1 MTKYSFE
8 ERLSAVNRYLDGGE
22 SFISIGRSI
31 GTSQSVVMNWVKQYQ
46 SQGIEALKKKGYTN
60 YSSKFK
66 LDVLNYMD
74 DNGTSPNETAAIFNI
89 PSPATIRNWRILF
102 EKGGIDALTS
112 KDKGRPIMKKET
124 KRKQNN
130 NSPDGDD
137 IESLKA
143 EVEQLRMEN
152 EYLKKLNALVQN
164 KKKSPN
170 KTKRK

>member
-8 ERLSAVNRYLDGGE
+8 DKLSAVTRYLNGVE
-22 SFISIGRSI
+22 SYISIGSSI

-46 SQGIEALKKKGYTN
+46 SHGVEGLKKKGYTN

-66 LDVLNYMD
+66 LDVLNYMN
-74 DNGTSPNETAAIFNI
+74 DNGTSPNETATIFNI
-89 PSPATIRNWRILF
+89 PSPATIRTWRILF
-102 EKGGIDALTS
+102 EKGGVDALTS
-112 KDKGRPIMKKET
+112 KDKGRPIMKKEN
-124 KRKQNN
+124 KKKQNN
-130 NSPDGDD
+130 NSPNVDD